1 VASSDTIIGRTVSHY
16 RILEKLGG
24 GGMGV
29 VFKAEDLTL
38 HRFVALKFLP
48 DEVAK
53 DAQVLARFER
63 EAQAASALNHPN
75 ICTIHEI
82 GQQDG
87 QPFIVMEFL
96 DGMTL
101 KHMIAGGGVEL
112 EQLLAIATE
121 VADALDAAHADG
133 IVHRD
138 MKPANIFV
146 TKRGHAKILDF
157 GLAKVAAAKVG
168 GGGAGATATMATI
181 EVDSAQLTSPGSTL
195 GTVSYMSPEQVLGKP
210 LDARTDIF
218 SFGIVLY
225 EMSTGVL
232 PFQGDT
238 SGAVFDEILHEDPIP
253 LAQRNPRIPAEISLI
268 IQKAMERDREL
279 RYQRASDLS
288 VDLKRLR
295 RQLESG
301 RSSAVPTTVNSAIAV
316 PTATAAGPRHSLRKL
331 VPLSVAAVVVIS
343 ALAWLFRPTL
353 RAPRITGFTQL
364 THDGWQKNSFG
375 QTTPT
380 VLTDGTRLYIQE
392 TVHGRFVVAQVSAS
406 GGDTVPIATPF
417 SNTALDNISPDRTEL
432 VVGSFTGSEIDQPL
446 YALPTVGGAPRRL
459 TDVPGQDAIWVPNG
473 DLLVSHASELSQL
486 SSSGT
491 RRFLNLEGQNES
503 AYWLRWSPD
512 HRVLRFTLTLPNRN
526 LLAEVSADGT
536 GYRRLL
542 EGWHPG
548 DDVTSGNWSP
558 DGALFVF
565 QTVHNWGRAD
575 IWAIREK
582 GDLIHKISREP
593 VQLTA
598 GPLNFYAPQP
608 SLDGRKIY
616 VIGEQPRSE
625 LVRYDSKSHQFVP
638 YLGGISARSVS
649 FSRDAQWVSYVSY
662 PEGNLW
668 RCRIDGSEKLQ
679 LTSAP
684 LSTGAGR
691 WSPDGRQLAFAASA
705 PGTAG
710 RLYLVSAEG
719 GTVRELN
726 VGKDNVATV
735 NWSPDGNSI
744 LFSDTINPGAS
755 TMHFVDL
762 KTMITTSIPGL
773 ENAVGPMR
781 SPDGRSLAAT
791 TVLGDTLLL
800 LDFAT
805 QKWSVLAKTPVGDL
819 VWSDDSKF
827 IYFDNGY
834 SSQPAVYRIRLAD
847 RKVEQIA
854 NLQDFRRV
862 VTPWST
868 WLGVTPE
875 GEVLLMHDTGSQ
887 EIYALDLDS
896 P

>member
-1 VASSDTIIGRTVSHY
+1 VASSDTIIGQTVSHY

-53 DAQVLARFER
+53 DAQALARFER

-96 DGMTL
+96 DGITL
-101 KHMIAGGGVEL
+101 KHMIANRGVEL
-112 EQLLAIATE
+112 EQLLTIAAE
-121 VADALDAAHADG
+121 VADAVDAAHADG

-146 TKRGHAKILDF
+146 TKRGHPKILDF
-157 GLAKVAAAKVG
+157 GLAKVTTAKVG

-181 EVDSAQLTSPGSTL
+181 EVDSSQLTSPGSIL
-195 GTVSYMSPEQVLGKP
+195 GTVSYMSPEQVLGKA
-210 LDARTDIF
+210 LDARTDLF

-225 EMSTGVL
+225 EMATGVL

-238 SGAVFDEILHEDPIP
+238 SGAVFDEILHKDPIP
-253 LAQRNPRIPAEISLI
+253 PAQLNPRIPAELSQI

-295 RQLESG
+295 RQLDSG
-301 RSSAVPTTVNSAIAV
+301 RSSTAHATVNSAVTV
-316 PTATAAGPRHSLRKL
+316 PTPAAPPRSLRKP
-331 VPLSVAAVVVIS
+331 VPLSAAVVAALGI
-343 ALAWLFRPTL
+343 LAWLFRPTL
-353 RAPRITGFTQL
+353 PAPRVTGFTQL

-417 SNTALDNISPDRTEL
+417 PNTALDNISPDRTEL

-446 YALPTVGGAPRRL
+446 YALPTLGGAPRHL
-459 TDVPGQDAIWVPNG
+459 TDVPGQDAIWMPNG
-473 DLLVSHASELSQL
+473 NLLVSHASELSQL
-486 SSSGT
+486 TSSGV
-491 RRFLNLEGQNES
+491 RPFLNLAEPNTS

-512 HRVLRFTLTLPNRN
+512 HQVLRFTLTLPNRN

-565 QTVHNWGRAD
+565 QTVRNWGRAD
-575 IWAIREK
+575 IWVIREK
-582 GDLIHKISREP
+582 GDLFHKISPEP

-608 SLDGRKIY
+608 SLDGKRIY

-625 LVRYDSKSHQFVP
+625 LVRYDVKSHQFVP
-638 YLGGISARSVS
+638 YLGGISARGVS
-649 FSRDAQWVSYVSY
+649 FSQDAQWISYVSY

-684 LSTGAGR
+684 LSVGTGH
-691 WSPDGRQLAFAASA
+691 WSPDGRQLAFSASA

-726 VGKDNVATV
+726 VGKDNVAAV

-744 LFSDTINPGAS
+744 LFSNTINPGAS
-755 TMHFVDL
+755 TMYSVDL
-762 KTMITTSIPGL
+762 KTMTTTSIPGL
-773 ENAVGPMR
+773 ENVVGPMR
-781 SPDGRSLAAT
+781 SPDGRYLAAT

-800 LDFAT
+800 FDFVT
-805 QKWSVLAKTPVGDL
+805 QKWSDLAKTTVGDL
-819 VWSDDSKF
+819 LWSSDSKF
-827 IYFDNGY
+827 VYFDNGY

-847 RKVEQIA
+847 HKVGQIA

-875 GEVLLMHDTGSQ
+875 EDVLLMHDTGSQ
-887 EIYALDLDS
+887 EVYALDVDV

>member
-1 VASSDTIIGRTVSHY
+1 MADSQSLLGQTVSHY

-29 VFKAEDLTL
+29 VYKAQDTRLDRL
-38 HRFVALKFLP
+38 VALKFLP
-48 DEVAK
+48 EDLEHDRQA
-53 DAQVLARFER
+53 LERFRR
-63 EAQAASALNHPN
+63 EAKAASALNHPN
-75 ICTIHEI
+75 ICTIHDI
-82 GQQDG
+82 GEENG
-87 QPFIVMEFL
+87 RTFIAMEFL
-96 DGMTL
+96 DGKTL
-101 KHMIAGGGVEL
+101 KHTIGGRPMDLDQMLQV
-112 EQLLAIATE
+112 AID
-121 VADALDAAHADG
+121 VADALDAAHAKA

-138 MKPANIFV
+138 IKPANIFV
-146 TKRGHAKILDF
+146 TERGHAKILDF
-157 GLAKVAAAKVG
+157 GLAKMATAKVG
-168 GGGAGATATMATI
+168 DGAGAMATMATI

-195 GTVSYMSPEQVLGKP
+195 GTISYMSPEQVLGKT
-210 LDARTDIF
+210 LDARADIF

-225 EMSTGVL
+225 EMGTGVL

-238 SGAVFDEILHEDPIP
+238 SGAVFDEILHKDPIP
-253 LAQRNPRIPAEISLI
+253 PAQPNTRIPAELGHI
-268 IQKAMERDREL
+268 IQKALERDREL
-279 RYQRASDLS
+279 RYQRASELS

-295 RQLESG
+295 RQLDSG
-301 RSSAVPTTVNSAIAV
+301 RSSTAHSTGNSAVTA
-316 PTATAAGPRHSLRKL
+316 PTATVQRSLRKL
-331 VPLSVAAVVVIS
+331 VPLSAAG
-343 ALAWLFRPTL
+343 ALAIGALGWLFRPTL
-353 RAPRITGFTQL
+353 PAPRVTGFTQL

-380 VLTDGTRLYIQE
+380 VLTDGVRLYIQE
-392 TVHGRFVVAQVSAS
+392 TVRGRFVVAQVSAS
-406 GGDTVPIATPF
+406 GGDTVPISTPF
-417 SNTALDNISPDRTEL
+417 PNAALDNISPDRTEL

-446 YALPTVGGAPRRL
+446 YAIPTLGGAPRRL
-459 TDVPGQDAIWVPNG
+459 TDVPGQDAIWMPNG
-473 DLLVSHASELSQL
+473 NLLVSHASEFSQQ
-486 SSSGT
+486 SSSGM
-491 RRFLNLEGQNES
+491 RPFLSLEPNAT

-512 HRVLRFTLTLPNRN
+512 HQVLRFTLTLPNRN

-558 DGALFVF
+558 DGTLFVF
-565 QTVHNWGRAD
+565 QTPRNWGRAD
-575 IWAIREK
+575 IWAMREK
-582 GDLIHKISREP
+582 ADWWHKVSREP

-598 GPLNFYAPQP
+598 GPLSFYAPQP
-608 SLDGRKIY
+608 SIDGKKIY
-616 VIGEQPRSE
+616 LIGEQPRSE
-625 LVRYDSKSHQFVP
+625 LVRYDVKSRQFLP
-638 YLGGISARSVS
+638 YLGGISVRSVS

-684 LSTGAGR
+684 LSVGTGR
-691 WSPDGRQLAFAASA
+691 WSPDGRQLAFSAFA

-710 RLYLVSAEG
+710 HLYLVSAEG

-726 VGKDNVATV
+726 VGKDNVGSV
-735 NWSPDGNSI
+735 NWSPDGSSI
-744 LFSDTINPGAS
+744 LFSDTINSPGVS
-755 TMHFVDL
+755 TMYSVDL
-762 KTMITTSIPGL
+762 KTMSKTPIPGL
-773 ENAVGPMR
+773 DNVVGPAR
-781 SPDGRSLAAT
+781 SPDGRYLAAT

-800 LDFAT
+800 FEFAT
-805 QKWSVLAKTPVGDL
+805 QKWSDLAKTTVGDL
-819 VWSDDSKF
+819 LWSSDSKF

-834 SSQPAVYRIRLAD
+834 SSQPAIYRIHLED

-875 GEVLLMHDTGSQ
+875 EDVLLMHDTGSQ
-887 EIYALDLDS
+887 EVYALDLEV

>member
-1 VASSDTIIGRTVSHY
+1 MSATDAFIGQTISHY

-38 HRFVALKFLP
+38 RRFVALKFLP

-53 DAQVLARFER
+53 DAQALARFQR

-75 ICTIHEI
+75 IFTIHEI

-96 DGMTL
+96 DGTTL
-101 KHMIAGGGVEL
+101 KHMIVGRGMEL
-112 EQLLAIATE
+112 EQLLTIATE

-157 GLAKVAAAKVG
+157 GLAKVATKKVD

-181 EVDSAQLTSPGSTL
+181 EGSAQLTSPGGIL

-225 EMSTGVL
+225 EMSTGLL

-238 SGAVFDEILHEDPIP
+238 SGAVFDKILHTDPIP
-253 LAQRNPRIPAEISLI
+253 LAQLNARIPAELSQI

-295 RQLESG
+295 RQLDSG
-301 RSSAVPTTVNSAIAV
+301 RPSAVPTTVNSAIAV
-316 PTATAAGPRHSLRKL
+316 PTAVAPRRWLRKL
-331 VPLSVAAVVVIS
+331 MPLSVAAVVVIG

-353 RAPRITGFTQL
+353 PAPRVSGFTQL

-380 VLTDGTRLYIQE
+380 VLTDGARLYIQE

-417 SNTALDNISPDRTEL
+417 PNAALDNISPDRTEL

-459 TDVPGQDAIWVPNG
+459 TDVPGQDAIWMPNG
-473 DLLVSHASELSQL
+473 NLLVSHASELSQL
-486 SSSGT
+486 SSSGM
-491 RRFLNLEGQNES
+491 RRFLNLEEQNSS

-512 HRVLRFTLTLPNRN
+512 HQVLRFTLTLPNRN
-526 LLAEVSADGT
+526 LLAEVSANGT

-542 EGWHPG
+542 EGWHLG

-558 DGALFVF
+558 DGALFLF
-565 QTVHNWGRAD
+565 QTVRNWGRAD
-575 IWAIREK
+575 IWVIREK
-582 GDLIHKISREP
+582 GDLFHKISREP
-593 VQLTA
+593 IQLTA

-608 SLDGRKIY
+608 SLDGKKIY

-625 LVRYDSKSHQFVP
+625 LVRYDIKSHQFVP

-691 WSPDGRQLAFAASA
+691 WSPDGRQLAFSASA

-719 GTVRELN
+719 GTVSELN
-726 VGKDNVATV
+726 VGKDNVAAV

-744 LFSDTINPGAS
+744 LFSNTINPGAS
-755 TMHFVDL
+755 TMHSVDL
-762 KTMITTSIPGL
+762 KTMTTTSIPSL
-773 ENAVGPMR
+773 ENVVSPIL

-800 LDFAT
+800 FDVAT
-805 QKWSVLAKTPVGDL
+805 RKWSDLAKTPVGDL
-819 VWSDDSKF
+819 LWSYDSKF

-834 SSQPAVYRIRLAD
+834 SPQPAAFRIRLAD
-847 RKVEQIA
+847 RRVDQIA

-875 GEVLLMHDTGSQ
+875 GDVLLMHDTGSQ
-887 EIYALDLDS
+887 EVYALDLDI

>member
-1 VASSDTIIGRTVSHY
+1 V
-16 RILEKLGG
+16 
-24 GGMGV
+24 
-29 VFKAEDLTL
+29 
-38 HRFVALKFLP
+38 RF
-48 DEVAK
+48 
-53 DAQVLARFER
+53 QR

-75 ICTIHEI
+75 ICTIYEI
-82 GQQDG
+82 AEQHG

-96 DGMTL
+96 DGVTL
-101 KHMIAGGGVEL
+101 KHLIAGGGMEL
-112 EQLLAIATE
+112 EQSLTIAIE
-121 VADALDAAHADG
+121 VGDALDTAHTDG

-138 MKPANIFV
+138 IKPANIFV

-157 GLAKVAAAKVG
+157 GLAKVATTKVG
-168 GGGAGATATMATI
+168 GGGTGATATMATI
-181 EVDSAQLTSPGSTL
+181 EEDSARLTTPGSTL
-195 GTVSYMSPEQVLGKP
+195 GTVAYMSPEQVLGKP

-225 EMSTGVL
+225 EMATGVL

-238 SGAVFDEILHEDPIP
+238 SGAVFDEILHKDPVP
-253 LAQRNPRIPAEISLI
+253 PGQLNARIPAELGQI
-268 IQKAMERDREL
+268 ILKAMERDRDL
-279 RYQRASDLS
+279 RYQRTSDLS

-295 RQLESG
+295 RQRDSG
-301 RSSAVPTTVNSAIAV
+301 RSSMVHTTVKSVVTA
-316 PTATAAGPRHSLRKL
+316 PTAVVPRRTLRKL
-331 VPLSVAAVVVIS
+331 VPLSAAVVVALG

-353 RAPRITGFTQL
+353 PAPRVTGFTQL

-392 TVHGRFVVAQVSAS
+392 TVNGRFVVAQVSAS

-417 SNTALDNISPDRTEL
+417 PNTSLDNISPDRTEL

-486 SSSGT
+486 SSSGM

-542 EGWHPG
+542 DGWHPG

-558 DGALFVF
+558 DGTLFVF

-575 IWAIREK
+575 IWAVREK

-608 SLDGRKIY
+608 SFDGRKIY

-649 FSRDAQWVSYVSY
+649 FSRDARWVSYVSY

-684 LSTGAGR
+684 LSTGVGR
-691 WSPDGRQLAFAASA
+691 WSPDGRQLAFSASA

-726 VGKDNVATV
+726 VGKDNVAAV

-744 LFSDTINPGAS
+744 LFSNTINPGAS
-755 TMHFVDL
+755 TMHSVDL
-762 KTMITTSIPGL
+762 KTTITTSIPGL
-773 ENAVGPMR
+773 ENVVGPMR

-800 LDFAT
+800 FDFAT
-805 QKWSVLAKTPVGDL
+805 QKWSDLAKTTVGDL
-819 VWSDDSKF
+819 LWSSDSKF

-875 GEVLLMHDTGSQ
+875 GDVLLMHDTGSQ
-887 EIYALDLDS
+887 EVYALDLDL

>member
-1 VASSDTIIGRTVSHY
+1 MTSSDALIGQTVSHY
-16 RILEKLGG
+16 RVLEKLGG

-29 VFKAEDLTL
+29 VYKAQDTRLD
-38 HRFVALKFLP
+38 RSVALKFLP
-48 DEVAK
+48 DEVAH
-53 DAQVLARFER
+53 DRQALERFRR
-63 EAQAASALNHPN
+63 EAKAASALNHPN
-75 ICTIHEI
+75 ICTIYDI
-82 GQQDG
+82 GEADG
-87 QPFIVMEFL
+87 KAFIAMEYL
-96 DGMTL
+96 DGATL
-101 KHMIAGGGVEL
+101 KHMITGQPIEL
-112 EQLLAIATE
+112 DGLLNISIQ
-121 VADALDAAHADG
+121 VADALDAAHSEQ
-133 IVHRD
+133 IIHRD
-138 MKPANIFV
+138 IKPANIFV

-157 GLAKVAAAKVG
+157 GLAKVATTKVS
-168 GGGAGATATMATI
+168 GGGAGAKATMATI

-195 GTVSYMSPEQVLGKP
+195 GTVSHMSPEQVLGKA

-225 EMSTGVL
+225 EMATGVL

-238 SGAVFDEILHEDPIP
+238 SGAVFDEILHKDPIP
-253 LAQRNPRIPAEISLI
+253 PAQLNTRIPVELSQI

-279 RYQRASDLS
+279 RYQRASELS

-295 RQLESG
+295 RQLDSG
-301 RSSAVPTTVNSAIAV
+301 RSSAVHTTVTTATV
-316 PTATAAGPRHSLRKL
+316 PTARAPHRALRKL
-331 VPLSVAAVVVIS
+331 LPLSAALVVALGVIV
-343 ALAWLFRPTL
+343 WLLRPTL
-353 RAPRITGFTQL
+353 PPPRVTGFTQL

-380 VLTDGTRLYIQE
+380 VLTDGARLYIQE

-417 SNTALDNISPDRTEL
+417 PNTALDNISPDRTEL

-446 YALPTVGGAPRRL
+446 YAVPTLGGAPRRL
-459 TDVPGQDAIWVPNG
+459 TDVPGQDAIWMPNG
-473 DLLVSHASELSQL
+473 NLLVSHASELSQL
-486 SSSGT
+486 SSSGM
-491 RRFLNLEGQNES
+491 RPFLNLGEQNTS

-512 HRVLRFTLTLPNRN
+512 HQVLRFTLTLPNRN

-542 EGWHPG
+542 ESWHPG

-565 QTVHNWGRAD
+565 QTVRNWGRAD

-582 GDLIHKISREP
+582 GDLFHKLSREP

-608 SLDGRKIY
+608 SLDGKKIY

-625 LVRYDSKSHQFVP
+625 LVRYDVKSRQFVP

-649 FSRDAQWVSYVSY
+649 FSGDAQWVSYVSY

-679 LTSAP
+679 LTSGP
-684 LSTGAGR
+684 LSVGIGR
-691 WSPDGRQLAFAASA
+691 WSPDGRQLAFSASA

-710 RLYLVSAEG
+710 HLYLVPAEG

-726 VGKDNVATV
+726 VRKDNVTAV
-735 NWSPDGNSI
+735 NWSPDGSSI

-755 TMHFVDL
+755 TMHSVDL
-762 KTMITTSIPGL
+762 KTMTATSIPGL
-773 ENAVGPMR
+773 ENVVGPVR
-781 SPDGRSLAAT
+781 SPDGRYLAAT

-800 LDFAT
+800 FEFAT
-805 QKWSVLAKTPVGDL
+805 RKWSDLAKTTVGDL
-819 VWSDDSKF
+819 SWSSDSKF

-875 GEVLLMHDTGSQ
+875 GDILLMRDTGSQ
-887 EIYALDLDS
+887 EVYALDLDV